1 MRKLFYSLL
10 VLILILDIS
19 LISLAISKKTSYD
32 YYTII
37 QAKGFTYSDS
47 SKMSF
52 EIYTKD
58 SNPDF
63 IETNIFDYYITSD
76 DYQSFLT
83 NVKFTK
89 GNEVFIMYC
98 DTINPNNNEL
108 VISNAHLTIKGQT
121 KKYDF
126 NLGYISIIDANN
138 YKLLNFDDLFM
149 SYAYNLNQL
158 LLAGVNIKLSKN
170 YKCLNY
176 LNVAS
181 IAFSDNELI
190 IEDKYMP
197 NEINGEVQLKKSR
210 KEVDYNL
217 NSNMLYIPLGYE
229 VLSLIRKSYILISL
243 DNELYY
249 IDSFD
254 FINNIPTLKD
264 YPNYVRAGVISDWG

>member
-10 VLILILDIS
+10 ALILILDIS
-19 LISLAISKKTSYD
+19 LISLAISRKTSYD

-37 QAKGFTYSDS
+37 QTRGFTYSDS

-52 EIYTKD
+52 EIYTTD
-58 SNPDF
+58 NNPDF

-76 DYQSFLT
+76 DYQSVLT
-83 NVKFTK
+83 DVKFIK
-89 GNEVFIMYC
+89 ENEAFIMYC
-98 DTINPNNNEL
+98 NTISPNEKEL
-108 VISNAHLTIKGQT
+108 VISNAHLIIKGQT

-126 NLGYISIIDANN
+126 ALGSISIIDATG

-176 LNVAS
+176 LNVAN
-181 IAFSDNELI
+181 IAFSDNESI
-190 IEDKYMP
+190 VDGKYMP
-197 NEINGEVQLKKSR
+197 NEINGEVQLKKTR
-210 KEVDYNL
+210 KEVEYNL
-217 NSNMLYIPLGYE
+217 NSNVLYIPLGYE

-254 FINNIPTLKD
+254 FINNIPTLND
-264 YPNYVRAGVISDWG
+264 YPNYVKAGVISD

>member
-10 VLILILDIS
+10 ALILILDIS
-19 LISLAISKKTSYD
+19 LISLAISRKTSYD

-37 QAKGFTYSDS
+37 QTRGFTYSDS

-52 EIYTKD
+52 EIYTTD
-58 SNPDF
+58 NNPDF

-76 DYQSFLT
+76 DYQSVLT
-83 NVKFTK
+83 DVKFIK
-89 GNEVFIMYC
+89 ENEAFIMYC
-98 DTINPNNNEL
+98 NTISPNEKEL
-108 VISNAHLTIKGQT
+108 VISNAHLIIKGQT

-126 NLGYISIIDANN
+126 TLGSISIIDATG

-170 YKCLNY
+170 YKSLNY

-197 NEINGEVQLKKSR
+197 NEINGVVQLKKTR
-210 KEVDYNL
+210 KEVDYYL

-254 FINNIPTLKD
+254 FINNIPTLND
-264 YPNYVRAGVISDWG
+264 YPNYVKAGVLSDWG